1 MADKKRAE
9 RMARAKAR
17 AEAIAKRRRQKPR
30 RTITRTVDP
39 MPNSPERQR
48 RGNRQPAIDPPKG
61 AGKKPT
67 RPVRPKRDNKKVTPV
82 RRARRK
88 PSERFNRGF

>member
-1 MADKKRAE
+1 
-9 RMARAKAR
+9 
-17 AEAIAKRRRQKPR
+17 
-30 RTITRTVDP
+30 

-48 RGNRQPAIDPPKG
+48 RRNRQPAIDPPKG
-61 AGKKPT
+61 AGRKKTTPT

>member
-1 MADKKRAE
+1 M
-9 RMARAKAR
+9 
-17 AEAIAKRRRQKPR
+17 
-30 RTITRTVDP
+30 
-39 MPNSPERQR
+39 
-48 RGNRQPAIDPPKG
+48 DPPKG
-61 AGKKPT
+61 AGRKKTTPT